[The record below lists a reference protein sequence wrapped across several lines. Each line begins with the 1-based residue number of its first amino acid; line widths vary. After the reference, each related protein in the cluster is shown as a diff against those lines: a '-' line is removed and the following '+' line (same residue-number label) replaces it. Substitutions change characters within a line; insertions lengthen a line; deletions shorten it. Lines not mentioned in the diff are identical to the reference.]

1 MFESETVS
9 RHFAARLA
17 EVPTVRLAYLFG
29 SHARGQA
36 RPHSDFDI
44 GVLLDNEQVADAS
57 GVGNA
62 IRQLAARLADPV
74 PAQMLHVVVLNG
86 APPLL
91 RHRVLR
97 DGVLLHQRSHAERVR
112 FSIRTIRDYQDMEPR
127 LREHRRLRLARL
139 REGRTH
145 GGSGDILASA
155 RRAGQLL
162 GQSGGARQS

>member
-1 MFESETVS
+1 MFESETVC
-9 RHFAARLA
+9 HFAARLA
-17 EVPTVRLAYLFG
+17 EVPTVRLGYLFG
-29 SHARGQA
+29 SRARGQA

-44 GVLLDNEQVADAS
+44 GVLMDEATVADAS
-57 GVGNA
+57 GVGNV

-127 LREHRRLRLARL
+127 LRENRRLRLARR
-139 REGRTH
+139 REGRTD
-145 GGSGDILASA
+145 GGPGDILASA
-155 RRAGQLL
+155 RRVQHLL
-162 GQSGGARQS
+162 GQGGSARQS